1 MPNVP
6 CKINFL
12 LPYGAKLDIYNGNT
26 NIHENIVSVEPFLEG
41 EYIKFNNNDGAPFGK
56 ILISYFFLS
65 LHLDKKQRKKSYY

>member
-56 ILISYFFLS
+56 I
-65 LHLDKKQRKKSYY
+65 